1 MSHQALS
8 RYWPGALCALLLCL
22 LAGSVAAEDGYVRIV
37 DGEVGLR
44 EGVWELDA
52 RIDYRLSDAAR
63 EALENGVALEMRLDI
78 KVVRPAWIWWET
90 TVAELTQRYRIQ
102 YHALSERYVLVW
114 VNSGES
120 RSFRSLSAL
129 RQALGRVEGLPVIDA
144 GLLGAGTR
152 YTVAARA
159 GLDTEA
165 LPRPLR
171 SMAYLSPQWQLESE
185 WKRWRLHDDA

>member
-8 RYWPGALCALLLCL
+8 RYWPGALFALLLCL
-22 LAGSVAAEDGYVRIV
+22 LAGPVAAKDGYVRIV

-44 EGVWELDA
+44 EGVWHLDA

-63 EALENGVALEMRLDI
+63 EALENGVGLEMRLDI

-120 RSFRSLSAL
+120 RSFAACR
-129 RQALGRVEGLPVIDA
+129 RCGR
-144 GLLGAGTR
+144 
-152 YTVAARA
+152 
-159 GLDTEA
+159 
-165 LPRPLR
+165 
-171 SMAYLSPQWQLESE
+171 
-185 WKRWRLHDDA
+185 RWGGWRGCR